1 MLVVVV
7 VIILNLSVFLVVRVL
22 SNFKALKQ
30 EGSTRKDY
38 VDQLKKDICSYY
50 GYNEFLIGALVE
62 VGTIILLLLIDC
74 PLGPC
79 LLFDLFLFLCSFLL
93 TSNKKGGAVF

>member
-1 MLVVVV
+1 MF
-7 VIILNLSVFLVVRVL
+7 VFLVVRVL

-38 VDQLKKDICSYY
+38 VEQLKKDICSYY

-62 VGTIILLLLIDC
+62 VGTNFYIILR
-74 PLGPC
+74 
-79 LLFDLFLFLCSFLL
+79 
-93 TSNKKGGAVF
+93 